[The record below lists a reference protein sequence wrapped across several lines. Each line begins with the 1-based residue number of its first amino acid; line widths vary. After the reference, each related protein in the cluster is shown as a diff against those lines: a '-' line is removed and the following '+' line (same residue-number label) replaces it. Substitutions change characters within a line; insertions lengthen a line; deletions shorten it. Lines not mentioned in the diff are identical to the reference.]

1 MFDRV
6 LNTPLTSHEV
16 LLKSDLVCDYLIT
29 RILSGTSFIVKKIY
43 ENITK
48 GNA

>member
-6 LNTPLTSHEV
+6 LDTPLTSHEL

-29 RILSGTSFIVKKIY
+29 RILSGTSFIVNKIY
-43 ENITK
+43 KNITK
-48 GNA
+48 RNA